1 MDEQKWRHGARKSG
15 AWTSIRSRRRSRNAL
30 SHFPGKTQKIMRN
43 ASISAPFF
51 ASFLHL
57 FRDFS
62 GKAEKQ
68 VQGPSPGPQ
77 KHVKI
82 DLKGA
87 KTEPKNQQSTPQGP
101 TKYKLP
107 RPGVRR
113 RWRRSGRGFSERT
126 LSAVGRDPTR
136 TLQWT
141 FWMRL
146 PWGPATLFFRVFFS
160 LFLLV

>member
-1 MDEQKWRHGARKSG
+1 MQKRKSENGGTEPENQGPEPQSARAG
-15 AWTSIRSRRRSRNAL
+15 AVET
-30 SHFPGKTQKIMRN
+30 HFRIFWKYSTNHEKGIHFN
-43 ASISAPFF
+43 SLY
-51 ASFLHL
+51 ASFLYL

-77 KHVKI
+77 KHVKM

-107 RPGVRR
+107 RPGARR
-113 RWRRSGRGFSERT
+113 RRRRSA
-126 LSAVGRDPTR
+126 AVPCTSCRRVGTR
-136 TLQWT
+136 SSQC
-141 FWMRL
+141 FD
-146 PWGPATLFFRVFFS
+146 
-160 LFLLV
+160 

>member
-1 MDEQKWRHGARKSG
+1 MIKGVPPLPPTELDRVDLGSSGDPKNMKKHCKKEGPKMEARSQK
-15 AWTSIRSRRRSRNAL
+15 IRGLNLNPLAPAQSKRTFAFS
-30 SHFPGKTQKIMRN
+30 GKTQKIMRN

-68 VQGPSPGPQ
+68 VQGPPPRPQ
-77 KHVKI
+77 KHVKM

-107 RPGVRR
+107 RPGARR
-113 RWRRSGRGFSERT
+113 RRRRSGRGFSERT
-126 LSAVGRDPTR
+126 L
-136 TLQWT
+136 
-141 FWMRL
+141 
-146 PWGPATLFFRVFFS
+146 
-160 LFLLV
+160 

>member
-1 MDEQKWRHGARKSG
+1 MEARSQK
-15 AWTSIRSRRRSRNAL
+15 IRGLNLNPLAPAQSKRTFAFS
-30 SHFPGKTQKIMRN
+30 GKTQKIIRN

-77 KHVKI
+77 KHVKM

-107 RPGVRR
+107 RPGARR
-113 RWRRSGRGFSERT
+113 RRRRSAAVPLAPLAGVLGPTPLRRLTSSRT
-126 LSAVGRDPTR
+126 NKVSSLGACTH
-136 TLQWT
+136 LT
-141 FWMRL
+141 F
-146 PWGPATLFFRVFFS
+146 
-160 LFLLV
+160 

>member
-1 MDEQKWRHGARKSG
+1 MEAQS
-15 AWTSIRSRRRSRNAL
+15 
-30 SHFPGKTQKIMRN
+30 QKIRGLNLNPLAPAQSKRTFAVSRKTPKIIGN

-77 KHVKI
+77 KHVKM

-107 RPGVRR
+107 RPGARR
-113 RWRRSGRGFSERT
+113 RRRRSGRGFSERT
-126 LSAVGRDPTR
+126 L
-136 TLQWT
+136 
-141 FWMRL
+141 
-146 PWGPATLFFRVFFS
+146 
-160 LFLLV
+160 

>member
-1 MDEQKWRHGARKSG
+1 MEAQSQK
-15 AWTSIRSRRRSRNAL
+15 IRGLNLNPLAPAQSKRTFAFS
-30 SHFPGKTQKIMRN
+30 GKTQKIIRN

-77 KHVKI
+77 KHVKM

-87 KTEPKNQQSTPQGP
+87 KTQPKNQQSTPQGP

-107 RPGVRR
+107 RPGARR
-113 RWRRSGRGFSERT
+113 RRRRSGRGFSERT
-126 LSAVGRDPTR
+126 LQAVGRNSRR
-136 TLQWT
+136 TIQ
-141 FWMRL
+141 
-146 PWGPATLFFRVFFS
+146 
-160 LFLLV
+160 

>member
-1 MDEQKWRHGARKSG
+1 MEAQSQK
-15 AWTSIRSRRRSRNAL
+15 IRGLNLNPLAPAQSKRTFAFS
-30 SHFPGKTQKIMRN
+30 GKTQKIMRN

-51 ASFLHL
+51 ASFSDL

-62 GKAEKQ
+62 GKTEEQ

-77 KHVKI
+77 KHVKM

-107 RPGVRR
+107 RPGARR
-113 RWRRSGRGFSERT
+113 RRRRSGRGFSERT
-126 LSAVGRDPTR
+126 LSAVGRRPRR
-136 TLQWT
+136 TIQ
-141 FWMRL
+141 
-146 PWGPATLFFRVFFS
+146 
-160 LFLLV
+160 

>member
-1 MDEQKWRHGARKSG
+1 MNLVPQGSPKNTKKQCKNGRAKMEARSQK
-15 AWTSIRSRRRSRNAL
+15 IRGLNLNPLAPAQSKRTFAFSV
-30 SHFPGKTQKIMRN
+30 KTQKIMRN

-77 KHVKI
+77 KHVKM

-101 TKYKLP
+101 TKDKLP
-107 RPGVRR
+107 RPGARR
-113 RWRRSGRGFSERT
+113 RRRRSA
-126 LSAVGRDPTR
+126 AVPCTSCRRVGNRSS
-136 TLQWT
+136 Q
-141 FWMRL
+141 
-146 PWGPATLFFRVFFS
+146 FFD
-160 LFLLV
+160 

>member
-1 MDEQKWRHGARKSG
+1 MEAQSQKIRGLNLNPLAPAQSKRTFAFSG
-15 AWTSIRSRRRSRNAL
+15 KN
-30 SHFPGKTQKIMRN
+30 QKIMRN
-43 ASISAPFF
+43 ASISASFF
-51 ASFLHL
+51 LSFWHL

-77 KHVKI
+77 KHVKM

-107 RPGVRR
+107 RPGARR
-113 RWRRSGRGFSERT
+113 RRRRSGRGFSERT
-126 LSAVGRDPTR
+126 LQAVGRGPR
-136 TLQWT
+136 RVHIMNIMNKLQ
-141 FWMRL
+141 
-146 PWGPATLFFRVFFS
+146 
-160 LFLLV
+160 

>member
-1 MDEQKWRHGARKSG
+1 MIIQKKRDETRKTSKKRCKNGRAKMEAQSQK
-15 AWTSIRSRRRSRNAL
+15 IRGLNLNPLAPAQSKRTFAFS
-30 SHFPGKTQKIMRN
+30 GKTQKIMRN

-77 KHVKI
+77 KHVKM

-107 RPGVRR
+107 RPGARR
-113 RWRRSGRGFSERT
+113 RRRRSGRGFSERT
-126 LSAVGRDPTR
+126 L
-136 TLQWT
+136 
-141 FWMRL
+141 
-146 PWGPATLFFRVFFS
+146 
-160 LFLLV
+160 